1 MIAQFK
7 VHRPNRMGATIDIND
22 MQDIELVQSIVDSIR
37 KELELKKKEN
47 EK

>member
-1 MIAQFK
+1 
-7 VHRPNRMGATIDIND
+7 MGATIDIND